1 MARAVFD
8 FRTPRWIAWAGSASA
23 TLLAVTFLLQGVSKW
38 TGHDK
43 LAHFAYRVLGQRL
56 EAWSGY
62 MFLGWCLTMLVAD
75 SRGWTRVV
83 GAATMALAVGE
94 RVYAYYLLAHGT
106 SLGAEAPTLQV
117 LALLPFAWLLLE
129 ARKAESP
136 KRSELPARAP

>member
-8 FRTPRWIAWAGSASA
+8 FRTPQWIAWAGSASA
-23 TLLAVTFLLQGVSKW
+23 TFLAVTFLLQGVSKW
-38 TGHDK
+38 TEHDT
-43 LAHFAYRVLGQRL
+43 LVHFAYRVLGQRL
-56 EAWSGY
+56 EALAGY
-62 MFLGWCLTMLVAD
+62 VFLGWCLTMLVTD

-94 RVYAYYLLAHGT
+94 RGYAYYLFAQGT
-106 SLGAEAPTLQV
+106 SLGAEAPALQV

-136 KRSELPARAP
+136 NHVPTS